1 MVSRGTIK
9 NSRND
14 ELKWQAESDASTMA
28 TYQEIMA
35 DKARMNRAIRVAK
48 SKAQDLTKR
57 ANAMQ
62 SVARTKS
69 SSSKR
74 K

>member
-1 MVSRGTIK
+1 MASRI
-9 NSRND
+9 SRATSSD
-14 ELKWQAESDASTMA
+14 EQRWQAESDARTMA
-28 TYQEIMA
+28 TYQEIMG
-35 DKARMNRAIRVAK
+35 DRARMNRAIKVTK
-48 SKAQDLTKR
+48 SQAADLTKR